1 MDDDDDDDEQLIVL
15 EDDGPDLDD
24 DPGRYAE
31 DAMPDD
37 FFNQFMKHKI
47 PAKNSVNEEERPV
60 PLRSKANNSPKEQTG
75 HDDISTTPLEL
86 HDWKD
91 VSEANETIRKVEE
104 ALRAFRLAFETRFL
118 LQTESVLERT
128 DWFSETFKV

>member
-1 MDDDDDDDEQLIVL
+1 MKETLREKNVKQSVVTNKFFPANLGKRMDDDDDDEQLIVL

-47 PAKNSVNEEERPV
+47 PVKNSVNE
-60 PLRSKANNSPKEQTG
+60 
-75 HDDISTTPLEL
+75 
-86 HDWKD
+86 
-91 VSEANETIRKVEE
+91 
-104 ALRAFRLAFETRFL
+104 
-118 LQTESVLERT
+118 
-128 DWFSETFKV
+128 

>member
-37 FFNQFMKHKI
+37 FFNQFMKHKSQL
-47 PAKNSVNEEERPV
+47 KKFSQRRGETC
-60 PLRSKANNSPKEQTG
+60 SPKKQ
-75 HDDISTTPLEL
+75 
-86 HDWKD
+86 
-91 VSEANETIRKVEE
+91 SE
-104 ALRAFRLAFETRFL
+104 
-118 LQTESVLERT
+118 
-128 DWFSETFKV
+128 

>member
-1 MDDDDDDDEQLIVL
+1 MKETLRKKNVKQSVVTNKFFPANLGKRMDDDDDDDEQLIVL

-75 HDDISTTPLEL
+75 HDDHQHYTC
-86 HDWKD
+86 
-91 VSEANETIRKVEE
+91 
-104 ALRAFRLAFETRFL
+104 L
-118 LQTESVLERT
+118 LYTSPSPR
-128 DWFSETFKV
+128 D